1 MQISVTEFASR
12 ETNLQPLL
20 NKHLLIVWLTEI
32 YLGIKMGVKRTLILS
47 TDCYKY

>member
-12 ETNLQPLL
+12 KTNLQPLL
-20 NKHLLIVWLTEI
+20 NNLLIVWLTEI